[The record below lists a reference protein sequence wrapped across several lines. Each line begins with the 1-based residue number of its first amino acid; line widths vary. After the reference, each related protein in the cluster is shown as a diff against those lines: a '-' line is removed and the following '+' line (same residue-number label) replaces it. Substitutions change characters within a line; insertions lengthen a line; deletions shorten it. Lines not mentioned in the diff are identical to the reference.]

1 MDTVGNQKSLTY
13 REGIMDINRVKII
26 LEDWA
31 LYMKVD
37 NHKLGYPSKSIL
49 INSGGESSNEVF
61 EQMIDDMDFHNVQAM
76 DAIID
81 SLEPLQKQA
90 VYARYLKEK
99 KPVEYIR
106 LLSLAM
112 DNIITLASRRIPA

>member
-1 MDTVGNQKSLTY
+1 
-13 REGIMDINRVKII
+13 MDINRVKNI

-49 INSGGESSNEVF
+49 INSGGESSHEVF

-90 VYARYLKEK
+90 VYSRYLKEK
-99 KPVEYIR
+99 KPVEYTR

>member
-1 MDTVGNQKSLTY
+1 
-13 REGIMDINRVKII
+13 MDINRVKNI

-37 NHKLGYPSKSIL
+37 NHKLGYPSKSTL
-49 INSGGESSNEVF
+49 IKSGGESSHEVF
-61 EQMIDDMDFHNVQAM
+61 EQMIDDMDFNNVQAM

>member
-1 MDTVGNQKSLTY
+1 
-13 REGIMDINRVKII
+13 MDINRVKLI

-49 INSGGESSNEVF
+49 INSGGESSHEVF
-61 EQMIDDMDFHNVQAM
+61 EQMIDDMDFNNVKAM

-99 KPVEYIR
+99 KPVEYTR

-112 DNIITLASRRIPA
+112 DNILTLASRRIPA

>member
-1 MDTVGNQKSLTY
+1 
-13 REGIMDINRVKII
+13 MDINRVKLI

-37 NHKLGYPSKSIL
+37 NHKLGYPEKSIL
-49 INSGGESSNEVF
+49 INSGGESSHEVF
-61 EQMIDDMDFHNVQAM
+61 EEMIDAMDFHNVKAM

-90 VYARYLKEK
+90 IYARYLKEK
-99 KPVEYIR
+99 KPVEYTR